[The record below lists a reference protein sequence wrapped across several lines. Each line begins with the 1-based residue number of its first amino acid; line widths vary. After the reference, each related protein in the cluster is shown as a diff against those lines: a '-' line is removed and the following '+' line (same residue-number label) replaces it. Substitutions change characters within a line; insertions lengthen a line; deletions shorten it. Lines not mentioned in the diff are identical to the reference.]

1 MHRQFKAVFKVGVF
15 GFKPP
20 PKCWNFFSLYK
31 YANLLNASVVALA
44 ELRLGT
50 YML

>member
-1 MHRQFKAVFKVGVF
+1 MARAVFKVGVY

-20 PKCWNFFSLYK
+20 PPEMLEIFFSLYK
-31 YANLLNASVVALA
+31 YANLLNASIVALA

-50 YML
+50 YMR